1 MPYEGK
7 RPIPASH
14 PLAHDAVILGG
25 QEDLTEEELP
35 GGRHG
40 VTVTVSWGYELHSVR
55 IGAARWRRIRRGEL
69 VIARSRG
76 WYKGKSF
83 PCRWYFDLNEE
94 TSLVVNYGNDGGEG
108 FVGKISHATIDER
121 VPVKRKLPGSMD

>member
-1 MPYEGK
+1 
-7 RPIPASH
+7 
-14 PLAHDAVILGG
+14 
-25 QEDLTEEELP
+25 
-35 GGRHG
+35 

-76 WYKGKSF
+76 WYEGKSI

-121 VPVKRKLPGSMD
+121 VPVKRELAGSMD